1 VGGRAAE
8 RRPFWAV
15 GTFKANRGNGA
26 SGRQMLVTAT
36 PPCCQSVRDRQLA
49 KMSACT
55 EQELVWHAW
64 QVLVHVKLPLL
75 TSGVDV
81 GLQLFVGLV
90 LSLALPSMTMKM
102 SHWLC
107 VLVV

>member
-1 VGGRAAE
+1 
-8 RRPFWAV
+8 
-15 GTFKANRGNGA
+15 
-26 SGRQMLVTAT
+26 
-36 PPCCQSVRDRQLA
+36 VRDRQLA